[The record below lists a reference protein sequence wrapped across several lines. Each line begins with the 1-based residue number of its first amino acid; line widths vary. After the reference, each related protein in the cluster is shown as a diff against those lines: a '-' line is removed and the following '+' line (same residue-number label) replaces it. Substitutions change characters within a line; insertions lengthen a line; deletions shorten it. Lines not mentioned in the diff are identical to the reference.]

1 MRGIKGGLAGGAV
14 FVTALLGVSSG
25 AMAAAG
31 VIVPTVTP
39 LATTVTYSTDGTGG
53 KAVQTYYVGYTV
65 SFANPGKNTINDV
78 SFRATIKADDPQE
91 VVAFS
96 STEGAWTCS
105 VQPPTTADN
114 SVTVSC
120 PLGTFAKGQTKGPF
134 AIFFVSPVQDTAS
147 PLPAGTDKVHFDG
160 LVVQQEGFN
169 GPNSWNNSLY
179 TWATADVTLGTT
191 TPNNVTTAVL
201 KTGGTVVTND
211 GLVPS
216 TTAPITTKVA
226 IPPIPS
232 FTTANLL
239 QAPLTPCISNTFSQ
253 CQSSTLTIPGTFDYL
268 TIVLRQDAST
278 FAPPYAIPSIGN
290 VFVRYPDDAG
300 NVTSPVQPCPSPTTP
315 LPGGIPCIA
324 GTTSTVTSSN
334 TSPVCT
340 YKWVKVC
347 RDHDS
352 YRYSSSSSYDDDDD
366 CRYEKVTVCTPV
378 YLNLSG
384 YFEWV
389 IINTKNGKYT
399 LE

>member
-1 MRGIKGGLAGGAV
+1 MGIAGSAV
-14 FVTALLGVSSG
+14 FMAALLGVASG

-39 LATTVTYSTDGTGG
+39 LATTVTYSTDGSGG

-65 SFANPGKNTINDV
+65 SFTNPGKNTINDV
-78 SFRATIKADDPQE
+78 SFRGTIKVDNGAE
-91 VVAFS
+91 IAAFS
-96 STEGAWTCS
+96 SAEGWTCS

-120 PLGTFAKGQTKGPF
+120 PLGTFSKGQSKGPF
-134 AIFFVSPVQDTAS
+134 AIFFVSPVAAVPTPA
-147 PLPAGTDKVHFDG
+147 AGTDKVHFSG
-160 LVVQQEGFN
+160 LIVQQEGFN

-179 TWATADVTLGTT
+179 TWAAADVTLGTT
-191 TPNNVTTAVL
+191 TPNNVTTAVP
-201 KTGGTVVTND
+201 KAGGTVLTND
-211 GLVPS
+211 GLNPS
-216 TTAPITTKVA
+216 TIAPITTKVT

-232 FTTANLL
+232 YTTANLL
-239 QAPLTPCISNTFSQ
+239 QSPATCLGFNNFAQ
-253 CQSSTLTIPGTFDYL
+253 CFASALTIPGTFDYL

-278 FAPPYAIPSIGN
+278 FKPTYTIPSIGN
-290 VFVRYPDDAG
+290 VFVRYTDDNG
-300 NVTSPVQPCPSPTTP
+300 IVTDPVQPCPSPTTP

-324 GTTSTVTSSN
+324 GTNSTVTSSN

-340 YKWVKVC
+340 DKWVKVC

-352 YRYSSSSSYDDDDD
+352 YYYGPNYHDDDD
-366 CRYEKVTVCTPV
+366 CHYEKVTVCTPV

-389 IINTKNGKYT
+389 IINTKNGKYE
-399 LE
+399 LF